1 MSIRKQAIP
10 LLHLDTGPPVRNPCS
25 SDTVFHAD
33 DRIISSISVNQ
44 KGYEHLKTNL
54 PQKKKTLFHF
64 SCYLRSAIL
73 LFPFCHSVAAI
84 TFLILFPSPSH
95 SPFLC
100 PQPPNTHSF
109 KVVEKWRIDWISFSL
124 WEMSLLMWQTQLVP
138 YSSVSLCNT
147 VRLLRLLCAW
157 RHICFPSKSQT
168 ERKMSGE
175 YKSISCL
182 FQVFI
187 SPSRRYSFS
196 LVIPFLCDTFPSP
209 ISPAVT
215 HTCYYDFVPL
225 LCSPFFFLL
234 FFFNQAIL
242 HSPYL
247 LSNCLHHHPN
257 SFDRRGCYEKVSES
271 QVDWQTPQ
279 TDASP
284 SGEQKG
290 RAGKR
295 ESHWK
300 SLGMAAEIK
309 V

>member
-54 PQKKKTLFHF
+54 PQKKNKPFHF

-147 VRLLRLLCAW
+147 VQLLRLLCAW

-215 HTCYYDFVPL
+215 HTHAIMI
-225 LCSPFFFLL
+225 LCHYCAVLFSFFFSSLIRL
-234 FFFNQAIL
+234 SFIRLIFFLTVCTTIL
-242 HSPYL
+242 TVLTEEAVMKRYQRVRWT
-247 LSNCLHHHPN
+247 
-257 SFDRRGCYEKVSES
+257 DRRHR
-271 QVDWQTPQ
+271 QTPHHLV
-279 TDASP
+279 SK
-284 SGEQKG
+284 KG
-290 RAGKR
+290 GQESERVT
-295 ESHWK
+295 ESH
-300 SLGMAAEIK
+300 
-309 V
+309 

>member
-44 KGYEHLKTNL
+44 KGWASENKLTAG
-54 PQKKKTLFHF
+54 KKKPYSISLVIFALPF
-64 SCYLRSAIL
+64 SY
-73 LFPFCHSVAAI
+73 
-84 TFLILFPSPSH
+84 SPSVTQWLPLH
-95 SPFLC
+95 SSFCFLV
-100 PQPPNTHSF
+100 PPTLPSSAPPPPNTHSF

-225 LCSPFFFLL
+225 LCCPFFFLL